1 MHTFKTKPDGFRQI
15 RRTMFFRD
23 LPVILLAFSLGM
35 LLSEFRKP
43 EIPINWYLM
52 GTIILIFA
60 VIIAFVF
67 LRTMTE
73 QRHMYEDF
81 VLTIDE
87 DGISREQ
94 YRTDTITIARHE
106 VSKIYKKTNGSLV
119 IKGTA
124 YSEAIITPSQ
134 MEESEKLEQELAGI
148 KSFSQIPFLEKYW
161 LIPVL
166 TVLSLIAVINFVTNK
181 WLIGISGLTL
191 LGLYGYSLYRTHG
204 HKNIFYYPKSSI
216 FFLLYLMFTIVRR
229 MYSTIIVG

>member
-1 MHTFKTKPDGFRQI
+1 MHTYKTKPDGFRQI
-15 RRTMFFRD
+15 RRTIFLRD
-23 LPVILLAFSLGM
+23 LPMILLALSSM
-35 LLSEFRKP
+35 ILLSAFGKP
-43 EIPINWYLM
+43 ERPINWYLI
-52 GTIILIFA
+52 GTVILIYA
-60 VIIAFVF
+60 VIIAFAF
-67 LRTMTE
+67 LRMITE
-73 QRHMYEDF
+73 RRHMYEDF

-87 DGISREQ
+87 DGITREQ
-94 YRTDTITIARHE
+94 YRTDTVTIARHE
-106 VSKIYKKTNGSLV
+106 VSKIYKKRNGSLV

-148 KSFSQIPFLEKYW
+148 KSFSQMPFLEKYW

-166 TVLSLIAVINFVTNK
+166 TVLSLIVVIDLVTNK

-191 LGLYGYSLYRTHG
+191 LGLYGYSLYSTYG
-204 HKNIFYYPKSSI
+204 HKNIFYYPKSSV

>member
-23 LPVILLAFSLGM
+23 LPVILLAFSLGT
-35 LLSEFRKP
+35 LLSAFGKP
-43 EIPINWYLM
+43 EKPINWYLM
-52 GTIILIFA
+52 GTVILIFV
-60 VIIAFVF
+60 VIITFAF
-67 LRTMTE
+67 LRIMTE
-73 QRHMYEDF
+73 RRHMYEDF

-106 VSKIYKKTNGSLV
+106 VSKIYKKRNGSLV
-119 IKGTA
+119 IKGNA

-134 MEESEKLEQELAGI
+134 MEESEKLEQELANI
-148 KSFSQIPFLEKYW
+148 KSFSQMPFLEKYW

-166 TVLSLIAVINFVTNK
+166 TVLSLIVVIDLVTNK
-181 WLIGISGLTL
+181 WLVGISGLTL
-191 LGLYGYSLYRTHG
+191 IGLLGYSLYRKYG
-204 HKNIFYYPKSSI
+204 HKNLFYYPKSSI
-216 FFLLYLMFTIVRR
+216 FLVLYIVFSIVRR